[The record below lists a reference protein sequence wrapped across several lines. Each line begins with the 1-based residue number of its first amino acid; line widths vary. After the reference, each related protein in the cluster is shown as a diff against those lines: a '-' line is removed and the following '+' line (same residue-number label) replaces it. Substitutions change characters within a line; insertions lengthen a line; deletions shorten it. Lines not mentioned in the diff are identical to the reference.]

1 MGRSTG
7 RLGRIG
13 ERYHRVVM
21 ATVQG
26 PNVRRRLYG
35 LTLSTTVPVGEPA
48 TRAEHLSG
56 SADWTIEWVDPPSV
70 PGAAPP
76 GTPVVTEGVWPAM
89 RHEQMVTLWHEE
101 LGRVGIDV
109 TARRITLGLTVRTE
123 EVAALL
129 LRGIVLALALE
140 LTGVPTLH
148 ANGVIIGDRAVA
160 VAGPRGVGKTTVTA
174 ALVAA
179 GIELLSDDVVAIDRE
194 PQGWFARS
202 GLTQLR
208 LRGGAAHL
216 AELIG
221 DRYPQQPSVDGRH
234 VVVLPPPACD
244 RLPLR
249 AIVVPRIDEQA
260 SGPQLA
266 VVSASEAFSRVAAS
280 FRIATFVEPTP
291 LVARMG
297 VTADIATSVPVL
309 TLSMPLQHRWTRAD
323 AVELRQAF
331 ETLDAVLEFA

>member
-1 MGRSTG
+1 MGHSNG
-7 RLGRIG
+7 RLRRTGD
-13 ERYHRVVM
+13 RYHRVVM

-35 LTLSTTVPVGEPA
+35 LTLDTTVPVGEPA
-48 TRAEHLSG
+48 TLAEHRSG
-56 SADWTIEWVDPPSV
+56 SADWTIEWVDPPSD
-70 PGAAPP
+70 PRAAPP
-76 GTPVVTEGVWPAM
+76 GTPVVTEGVWPAV
-89 RHEQMVTLWHEE
+89 RHEHMVTLWHEE
-101 LGRVGIDV
+101 LGRVGIDLP
-109 TARRITLGLTVRTE
+109 ARRIALGLTVRTD

-148 ANGVIIGDRAVA
+148 ANGVVIGDRAVA

-179 GIELLSDDVVAIDRE
+179 GIELLSDDVVAIDSE

-234 VVVLPPPACD
+234 VVVLPPPTRD
-244 RLPLR
+244 RLPLQ
-249 AIVVPRIDEQA
+249 AIVVPRIDDKA
-260 SGPQLA
+260 TGPQLE
-266 VVSASEAFSRVAAS
+266 VVSASEAFSRVAVA
-280 FRIATFVEPTP
+280 FRIATFVEPAL
-291 LVARMG
+291 LVARMT
-297 VTADIATSVPVL
+297 VTAAIARTVPVL

-323 AVELRQAF
+323 ADELRRAF
-331 ETLDAVLEFA
+331 ETLDAVLEVV